1 MYTGLVIEELLTLVE
16 RAEEHAHRSRRH
28 LDSLALK
35 PELLLR
41 SGSKFPQENLLL
53 AGVA

>member
-16 RAEEHAHRSRRH
+16 RAEEHASRSRRN
-28 LDSLALK
+28 
-35 PELLLR
+35 
-41 SGSKFPQENLLL
+41 SGSTLDAEPLLQPGWNCPHENMLL